1 MGSVSEDYKCP
12 LCGRIGNGGYALDS
26 VGYPICTGGEYACLD
41 RILDKDISPVQCI
54 SAAIQGILNSG
65 RSSAQPSRMPT
76 TVYGLIA
83 SFLTK

>member
-54 SAAIQGILNSG
+54 SAAIQGVLNSS

-76 TVYGLIA
+76 TVYELIA